1 MPAYDIR
8 TGPAI
13 IYLHSAYTI
22 AVVHLSRYAATMTL
36 PSQPKSD
43 ALRRMYWRDE
53 LLQLLFWVE
62 GEGFGSKVDAETI
75 DRFLGGESEIA
86 LMHLDRLVTEGYLRR
101 AGVDTYRLADRGRME
116 GRRLFAEEFADLTR
130 PTHGECGK
138 DCWCRQAPEEALI
151 CLATRAVG

>member
-1 MPAYDIR
+1 
-8 TGPAI
+8 
-13 IYLHSAYTI
+13 
-22 AVVHLSRYAATMTL
+22 MTL

-116 GRRLFAEEFADLTR
+116 GGRLFAEEFADLTR